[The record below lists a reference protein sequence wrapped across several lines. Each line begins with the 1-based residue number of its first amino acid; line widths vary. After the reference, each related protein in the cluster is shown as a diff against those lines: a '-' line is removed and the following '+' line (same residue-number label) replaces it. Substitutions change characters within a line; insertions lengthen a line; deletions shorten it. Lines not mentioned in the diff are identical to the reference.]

1 MENAI
6 TKLNQWLMD
15 EMEVSSELAFEV
27 ANAETVDEMVKA
39 KSAYQIQ
46 NATTQAIG
54 EAIRLVEETAKKE
67 TV

>member
-1 MENAI
+1 MENVI

-54 EAIRLVEETAKKE
+54 EAIRLVKETAKKE

>member
-1 MENAI
+1 MENVI